1 MTHFKHSGI
10 HIDVHWTSR
19 VRLMPTGDKFDHEN
33 PFAESLIDRIMLNPE
48 KGAQDTPLKGIRS
61 DYFYTIKK
69 KCFNDVATED
79 NGAYLNSRSNK
90 ESTLWGH
97 LMMGNSKMLRSS
109 IRVTMALTFRN
120 LEMDVIMRL
129 LKLMQKKYIL

>member
-1 MTHFKHSGI
+1 MTHFKHSGL
-10 HIDVHWTSR
+10 HIDVHWKSR

-33 PFAESLIDRIMLNPE
+33 PFAESLIDKIMLNPE

-90 ESTLWGH
+90 
-97 LMMGNSKMLRSS
+97 
-109 IRVTMALTFRN
+109 RVYAVGSFNDGELQNVKIVHKSNNGSYFY
-120 LEMDVIMRL
+120 
-129 LKLMQKKYIL
+129 KS